1 MGEKAEARVTSRV
14 RLESLQGKKMRFSLE
29 QFEFQENFPV
39 DLQKK
44 CDLSSTPR
52 YIAVSSGQGLCAPLQ
67 SIPPE
72 ESKDH

>member
-1 MGEKAEARVTSRV
+1 MGEKAEARVTPRV
-14 RLESLQGKKMRFSLE
+14 RLESLQGRKMRFSLE
-29 QFEFQENFPV
+29 QFEFQENYPV

-52 YIAVSSGQGLCAPLQ
+52 YVAGSSVQGLRALLQ

-72 ESKDH
+72 DSKDH